1 LFVRLGYSGP
11 SHWYLMAFIW
21 PLTGWWSQYRFLYV
35 TRYYKRSGFNVTVHN
50 QENMGVLFIT
60 SKDAIKKNQDRIID
74 QFGIKALKISMEENG
89 MEKNQD
95 EKETWTID
103 DLLNDI
109 EPADQDKP
117 RQSIRDIPEIKKAVQ
132 KTRERSKKPQTYKR
146 PRPLFYRKVNP

>member
-1 LFVRLGYSGP
+1 LV
-11 SHWYLMAFIW
+11 
-21 PLTGWWSQYRFLYV
+21 
-35 TRYYKRSGFNVTVHN
+35 
-50 QENMGVLFIT
+50 IT

-74 QFGIKALKISMEENG
+74 QFGIKALKISMEKNG

-95 EKETWTID
+95 EKETWTIE

-109 EPADQDKP
+109 QPADKDKP
-117 RQSIRDIPEIKKAVQ
+117 QQSIRDIPEIKKAVQ